1 MEQMIEKVFE
11 IEGKPVKMRASASIP
26 RLYRAKFDRD
36 IIIDMKRL
44 ESGMKNGEEPDAIDC
59 EIFENLAFIM
69 ARHADS
75 SNVPKTCEEW
85 LDSFD
90 SPLAIYESFRYFPLS
105 SPERIFCNRPS
116 SCNRF
121 RQLQMLPFTP
131 L

>member
-1 MEQMIEKVFE
+1 MIEKVFE

-90 SPLAIYESFRYFPLS
+90 SPLAIYESLKEIIEFFKGSMTTTSDSKKNHVPPNVR
-105 SPERIFCNRPS
+105 
-116 SCNRF
+116 
-121 RQLQMLPFTP
+121 
-131 L
+131 